1 MSDEKPP
8 RVLVVDDLEANRAM
22 LARRLT
28 RRGFEA
34 EMADD
39 GPSALRMLDES
50 DFDIVLL
57 DIMMPGMSG
66 LEVLRIVRADRS
78 PALLPIIMV
87 TAIHEKDGI
96 AEAIKLGANDYI
108 TKPVDLDI
116 TLARMQT
123 QIDRR
128 KAELALHAAN
138 ESLKLRVEERTHDL
152 EKMNFDLRSEIK
164 QRQSLEEG
172 LRQEKRRA
180 EAANRAKSE
189 FLATMSHE
197 LRTPLNSIIGFSDL
211 IRQQLAADAPSGTAR
226 FGEYAGYINESGQHL
241 LRIVNDILDLTKIDA
256 GKTVLNESYTS
267 VADLVER
274 SIRLVD
280 ALAQKNNIGIDF
292 GGELADVDL
301 FCDEILMRR
310 ALLNMLSNAVKFSK
324 ANGRVEIRAEVDTNG
339 DLHLIVADTGIGIKP
354 EDIPKVMEPFGQA
367 DASHSRNHEG
377 TGLGVPLTKSLV
389 ELHNGR
395 FEMDSEPDI
404 GTTVSLVLPAK
415 RLQLVEDDSSAAA
428 TSAA

>member
-1 MSDEKPP
+1 
-8 RVLVVDDLEANRAM
+8 
-22 LARRLT
+22 
-28 RRGFEA
+28 
-34 EMADD
+34 MADD

-78 PALLPIIMV
+78 PAILPVIMV

-108 TKPVDLDI
+108 TKPVDLGI

-180 EAANRAKSE
+180 EAANLS
-189 FLATMSHE
+189 
-197 LRTPLNSIIGFSDL
+197 L
-211 IRQQLAADAPSGTAR
+211 IH
-226 FGEYAGYINESGQHL
+226 I
-241 LRIVNDILDLTKIDA
+241 
-256 GKTVLNESYTS
+256 
-267 VADLVER
+267 
-274 SIRLVD
+274 
-280 ALAQKNNIGIDF
+280 
-292 GGELADVDL
+292 
-301 FCDEILMRR
+301 
-310 ALLNMLSNAVKFSK
+310 
-324 ANGRVEIRAEVDTNG
+324 
-339 DLHLIVADTGIGIKP
+339 
-354 EDIPKVMEPFGQA
+354 
-367 DASHSRNHEG
+367 
-377 TGLGVPLTKSLV
+377 
-389 ELHNGR
+389 
-395 FEMDSEPDI
+395 SEP
-404 GTTVSLVLPAK
+404 TRPY
-415 RLQLVEDDSSAAA
+415 
-428 TSAA
+428 

>member
-1 MSDEKPP
+1 MNTEKKP

-28 RRGFEA
+28 RRGFDTFMA
-34 EMADD
+34 ED
-39 GPSALRMLDES
+39 GPTALRLVDES
-50 DFDIVLL
+50 EFDIVLL

-66 LEVLRIVRADRS
+66 LEVLRLIRANCS
-78 PALLPIIMV
+78 PAILPVIMV

-128 KAELALHAAN
+128 YAELALHSAN
-138 ESLKLRVEERTHDL
+138 ESLKRRVNERTHDL
-152 EKMNFDLRSEIK
+152 EKMNFDLRNEIK

-172 LRQEKRRA
+172 LRRATKRA
-180 EAANRAKSE
+180 EDANRAKSE

-211 IRQQLAADAPSGTAR
+211 IRQQLRNDTATDTAK
-226 FGEYAGYINESGQHL
+226 FGEYACYINESGQHL

-256 GKTVLNESYTS
+256 GKTILNESHTS
-267 VADLVER
+267 VADLVNR
-274 SIRLVD
+274 SIRLVE
-280 ALAQKNNIGIDF
+280 ALAQKHEIGIDF
-292 GGELADVDL
+292 GGELQNIEL

-310 ALLNMLSNAVKFSK
+310 ALLNMISNAVKFSK
-324 ANGRVEIRAEVDTNG
+324 TGGRVEIRAEVDTNG

-354 EDIPKVMEPFGQA
+354 EDIPRVMEAFGQA
-367 DASHSRNHEG
+367 EGGHSRKHEG

-389 ELHNGR
+389 ELHGGR
-395 FEMDSEPDI
+395 FEMDSEPDV
-404 GTTVSLVLPAK
+404 GTTVNLVLPGK
-415 RLQLVEDDSSAAA
+415 RLEAVTGLPATAISAA
-428 TSAA
+428 

>member
-1 MSDEKPP
+1 MDNEEKP

-28 RRGFEA
+28 RRGYDTVMA
-34 EMADD
+34 ED
-39 GPSALRMLDES
+39 GPNALRLIDES
-50 DFDIVLL
+50 EFDIILL

-66 LEVLRIVRADRS
+66 LEVLRLIRANRS
-78 PALLPIIMV
+78 PAILPVIMV

-128 KAELALHAAN
+128 RAELSLHAAN
-138 ESLKLRVEERTHDL
+138 ESLKRRVEERTRDL
-152 EKMNFDLRSEIK
+152 EKMNFDLRNEIK

-172 LRQEKRRA
+172 LRQEKKRA

-211 IRQQLAADAPSGTAR
+211 IRQQLESDATADTAK
-226 FGEYAGYINESGQHL
+226 FGEYACYINESGQHL
-241 LRIVNDILDLTKIDA
+241 LRIVNDILDLTKVDA
-256 GKTVLNESYTS
+256 GKTILNESHTS
-267 VADLVER
+267 VADLVDR
-274 SIRLVD
+274 SIRLVES
-280 ALAQKNNIGIDF
+280 LAQKHGIRIDF
-292 GGELADVDL
+292 GGELENVEL

-310 ALLNMLSNAVKFSK
+310 ALLNMISNAVKFS
-324 ANGRVEIRAEVDTNG
+324 NTGGHVEIRAEIDTNG

-354 EDIPKVMEPFGQA
+354 EDIPRVMEAFGQA
-367 DASHSRNHEG
+367 DATHSRKHEG

-389 ELHNGR
+389 ELHGGR
-395 FEMDSEPDI
+395 FEMDSEPGV
-404 GTTVSLVLPAK
+404 GTTVSLVLPGK
-415 RLQLVEDDSSAAA
+415 RLEIISDEPVSANSAA
-428 TSAA
+428 

>member
-1 MSDEKPP
+1 MSHENPP

-22 LARRLT
+22 LVRRLI

-39 GPSALRMLDES
+39 GPMALRMVDEQ

-66 LEVLRIVRADRS
+66 LEVLRIIRANRS
-78 PALLPIIMV
+78 PAILPVIMV

-116 TLARMQT
+116 TMARMQT

-138 ESLKLRVEERTHDL
+138 ESLKRRVEERTLDL

-172 LRQEKRRA
+172 LRQEKLRA

-211 IRQQLAADAPSGTAR
+211 IRQQLQADAPADTAR
-226 FGEYAGYINESGQHL
+226 FGEYAVYINESGQHL

-256 GKTVLNESYTS
+256 GKTVLNESHTS

-280 ALAQKNNIGIDF
+280 AMAQKNAIRINF
-292 GGELADVDL
+292 GGELNDVEL

-324 ANGRVEIRAEVDTNG
+324 SGGQVEIRAELDTNG
-339 DLHLIVADTGIGIKP
+339 DLHLIVADTGIGIRP
-354 EDIPKVMEPFGQA
+354 EDIPRVMEPFGQA
-367 DASHSRNHEG
+367 DATHSRNHEG

-395 FEMDSEPDI
+395 FEMDSEPDV

-415 RLQLVEDDSSAAA
+415 RLQMITDGIPEATSSAA
-428 TSAA
+428 

>member
-1 MSDEKPP
+1 MNKETKP

-28 RRGFEA
+28 RRGFDTTMA
-34 EMADD
+34 ED
-39 GPSALRMLDES
+39 GPTALRLIDDNEY
-50 DFDIVLL
+50 DIVLL

-66 LEVLRIVRADRS
+66 LEVLRLVRANRS
-78 PALLPIIMV
+78 PAILPVIMV

-123 QIDRR
+123 QIERR
-128 KAELALHAAN
+128 YAELALHAAN
-138 ESLKLRVEERTHDL
+138 ESLKRRVEERTHDL
-152 EKMNFDLRSEIK
+152 EKMNFDLRNEIK

-172 LRQEKRRA
+172 LRREKKRA

-211 IRQQLAADAPSGTAR
+211 IRQQLETEAATDTAK
-226 FGEYAGYINESGQHL
+226 FGEYATYINESGQHL

-256 GKTVLNESYTS
+256 GKTILNESRTS
-267 VADLVER
+267 VADLVFR
-274 SIRLVD
+274 SIRLVE
-280 ALAQKNNIGIDF
+280 ALAQKHEIGIDF
-292 GGELADVDL
+292 GGELENVEL

-310 ALLNMLSNAVKFSK
+310 ALLNMISNAVKFSK
-324 ANGRVEIRAEVDTNG
+324 PEGRVEIRAEIDTNG

-354 EDIPKVMEPFGQA
+354 EDIPRVMEAFGQA
-367 DASHSRNHEG
+367 DATHSRKHEG

-389 ELHNGR
+389 ELHGGR
-395 FEMDSEPDI
+395 FEMDSEPGV
-404 GTTVSLVLPAK
+404 GTTVSLVLPGR
-415 RLQLVEDDSSAAA
+415 RLETVEDLPVTA

>member
-1 MSDEKPP
+1 MNNEEKP

-28 RRGFEA
+28 RRGYDTVMA
-34 EMADD
+34 ED
-39 GPSALRMLDES
+39 GPTALRLVDENE
-50 DFDIVLL
+50 FDIILL

-66 LEVLRIVRADRS
+66 LEVLRLIRANRS
-78 PALLPIIMV
+78 PAILPVIMV
-87 TAIHEKDGI
+87 TAIHEKDGF

-128 KAELALHAAN
+128 RAELSLHAAN
-138 ESLKLRVEERTHDL
+138 ESLKRRVEERTHDL
-152 EKMNFDLRSEIK
+152 EKMNFDLRNEIK

-172 LRQEKRRA
+172 LRQEKKRA

-211 IRQQLAADAPSGTAR
+211 IRQQLESEAAADTAK
-226 FGEYAGYINESGQHL
+226 FGEYACYINESGQHL

-256 GKTVLNESYTS
+256 GKTILNESHTS
-267 VADLVER
+267 VADLVDR
-274 SIRLVD
+274 SIRLVE
-280 ALAQKNNIGIDF
+280 ALAQKHEIKIDF
-292 GGELADVDL
+292 GGELENVEL

-324 ANGRVEIRAEVDTNG
+324 TGGHVEIRAEIDTNG
-339 DLHLIVADTGIGIKP
+339 ELHLIVADTGIGIKP
-354 EDIPKVMEPFGQA
+354 EDIPRVMEAFGQA
-367 DASHSRNHEG
+367 DATHSRKHEG

-389 ELHNGR
+389 ELHGGR
-395 FEMDSEPDI
+395 FEMDSEPGV
-404 GTTVSLVLPAK
+404 GTTVSLVLPGK
-415 RLQLVEDDSSAAA
+415 RLEIIRDEPVSA

>member
-1 MSDEKPP
+1 MSHQTPP

-28 RRGFEA
+28 RRGFDT

-39 GPSALRMLDES
+39 GPTALHMLDEGE
-50 DFDIVLL
+50 FDIVLL

-66 LEVLRIVRADRS
+66 LEVLRIIRADRS
-78 PALLPIIMV
+78 PAILPVIMV

-152 EKMNFDLRSEIK
+152 EKMNFDLRNEIK

-172 LRQEKRRA
+172 LRQEKRKA

-211 IRQQLAADAPSGTAR
+211 IRQQLESELAKDTAR

-274 SIRLVD
+274 SIRLVN
-280 ALAQKNNIGIDF
+280 ALAQKNKIGIDF
-292 GGELADVDL
+292 GGELDDVEL

-324 ANGRVEIRAEVDTNG
+324 TGGRVEIRAEVDTNG

-354 EDIPKVMEPFGQA
+354 EDIPRVMEPFGQA
-367 DASHSRNHEG
+367 DATHSRNHEG

-395 FEMDSEPDI
+395 FEMDSEPDV

-415 RLQLVEDDSSAAA
+415 RLQMASDDLPATASA
-428 TSAA
+428 